1 MDTWPSFQTVDFVEF
16 KFHVNKYDEY
26 IEGNL
31 NSSGITNFDIMF
43 KQHNYEYSQNRR
55 QITVDLINNPIKH
68 KIISNIDFD
77 LCVTMGDRLMV
88 YIYAEKSNVDNIALN
103 LVGSILGY
111 TRNEKIYIEN
121 EPIIGNIFT
130 ENYNT
135 INKISFSFVNPNRL
149 IEFY

>member
-1 MDTWPSFQTVDFVEF
+1 
-16 KFHVNKYDEY
+16 
-26 IEGNL
+26 
-31 NSSGITNFDIMF
+31 
-43 KQHNYEYSQNRR
+43 
-55 QITVDLINNPIKH
+55 
-68 KIISNIDFD
+68 
-77 LCVTMGDRLMV
+77 MGDRLMV

-135 INKISFSFVNPNRL
+135 INKISFSFVNPDRL